1 MRRFVSGD
9 TRLRTYT
16 RYVCAPAFLAFCR
29 HNRQKR
35 FKAEEDVAS
44 VRQRRYSAVAL
55 MKSIYKKSPRR
66 NNPAGELKEKVRNYR
81 LIVNSSSN
89 MESAVVMIFDAAE

>member
-1 MRRFVSGD
+1 
-9 TRLRTYT
+9 
-16 RYVCAPAFLAFCR
+16 
-29 HNRQKR
+29 
-35 FKAEEDVAS
+35 
-44 VRQRRYSAVAL
+44 